1 MATFL
6 LEIGTEEL
14 PADFARQV
22 LDQLEPMVARDLS
35 ERRLSHTS
43 LTCTSTPRR
52 IALIV
57 EGLPQSA
64 ADLQEERKG
73 PPAGQA
79 FKDGQPTKAA
89 IGFAQR
95 CGLAPTSLEIR
106 ETPKGPFVFADVL
119 EPGRP
124 TLELLVELIPTWLGA
139 LQGRR
144 FMRWGAGERRFS
156 RPIRWLVALLD
167 QVVVPVTLEGSDP
180 VVSAGMLSSGHRL
193 VRAAVEIPKAT
204 AYRESLSAAG
214 VEVDR
219 LQRRETIQAVVRAAA
234 QRLDARPDMPNELL
248 EELTDLVERPSL
260 IDAAIEDESLDLPA
274 EVLSTVMRSHQRYV
288 PLYEGSA
295 DVDPLALTARG
306 TLRPQFLCIANG
318 LDAAAPGIRRGNER
332 VLKAR
337 LADAAFFIDAD
348 RSVSSSQR
356 RNQLARV
363 TFAEGLGSLLD
374 RCNRLEWLTTLL
386 SECLAL
392 DPETTANASRAAH
405 FCKHD
410 LVSQM
415 VGEFPELQGLMGGKY
430 LLAEGEPRAV
440 AQAVQEHYSPK
451 GADDAPPSSDA
462 GAVVALAE
470 RFELLLSIFAKGER
484 PTGSSDPYALRR
496 AGNGILQILWDRVWR
511 LDLLA
516 VFNQAARYWVELL
529 PDFEIDPQALAAEL
543 TDFLR
548 QRLISQLEEQGEWI
562 DLVQA
567 VTAEADGSQRLLQD
581 PLDALDRL
589 QLLAKLRQEGRLGPV
604 QAVVQR
610 AARLAEKG
618 DLEPRVLTAAG
629 VVDPALFEQPS
640 EAAMLEVVNQL
651 TIVVTQPGRDRYS
664 ELCEALAGSAATL
677 SEFFDGES
685 SVMVMAED
693 ELVRCNRLNL
703 LAVLRNQSA
712 VLADFSLI
720 SG

>member
-22 LDQLEPMVARDLS
+22 LDQLEPMVVRDLS
-35 ERRLSHTS
+35 ERRLSHKA

-64 ADLQEERKG
+64 DDLQEERKG

-95 CGLAPTSLEIR
+95 CGLEPTSLQIR

-119 EPGRP
+119 ERGRP
-124 TLELLVELIPTWLGA
+124 TLELLAELIPSWLGA

-144 FMRWGAGERRFS
+144 FMRWGTGERRFS

-180 VVSAGMLSSGHRL
+180 VVSAGKFSSGHRL
-193 VRAAVEIPKAT
+193 VSAAVEIPGAT
-204 AYRESLSAAG
+204 SYRQSLSAAG

-219 LQRRETIQAVVRAAA
+219 LERRKTIQTVVSAAA
-234 QRLDARPDMPNELL
+234 QRLDARPDMPSELL

-260 IDAAIEDESLDLPA
+260 IDGSIDEESLDLPA

-295 DVDPLALTARG
+295 DVDPLALTAKG

-318 LDAAAPGIRRGNER
+318 LDAAAPSIRRGNER

-337 LADAAFFIDAD
+337 LADAAFFINAD

-356 RNQLARV
+356 RNQLERV

-374 RCNRLEWLTTLL
+374 RCTRLEWLTTLL
-386 SECLAL
+386 SQCLTL
-392 DPETTANASRAAH
+392 DTETTGNASRAAH

-451 GADDAPPSSDA
+451 GADDATPSSDA

-516 VFNQAARYWVELL
+516 VFNQASRHWAELL
-529 PDFEIDPQALAAEL
+529 PAFEIDPQALAAEL
-543 TDFLR
+543 GDFLR
-548 QRLISQLEEQGEWI
+548 QRLVSQLEEQGEWI

-567 VTAEADGSQRLLQD
+567 VTAEVEGSQRLLQD

-618 DLEPRVLTAAG
+618 DLERGVLSSAE

-640 EAAMLEVVNQL
+640 EAAMLKVLDQL
-651 TIVVTQPGRDRYS
+651 TIIVMKPGRDRYS

-685 SVMVMAED
+685 SVMVMAKD
-693 ELVRCNRLNL
+693 ESVRRNRLNL
-703 LAVLRNQSA
+703 LSVLRNQAA